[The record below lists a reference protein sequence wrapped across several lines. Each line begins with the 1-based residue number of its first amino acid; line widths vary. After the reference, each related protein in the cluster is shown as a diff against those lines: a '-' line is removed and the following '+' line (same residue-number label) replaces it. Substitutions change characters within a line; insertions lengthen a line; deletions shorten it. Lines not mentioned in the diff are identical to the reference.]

1 MSSPEPTTSE
11 LVGQCLAG
19 QQTAWEALLS
29 RYERLIYYT
38 ALRTGM
44 TTDEAADVFQAV
56 CLIWLEELGRLRD
69 PERLGAWLVTTTR
82 RECWARLKRNRVVE
96 EEDPEM
102 SVERA
107 AAPEE
112 SPEVLAAQAEDANAV
127 RLALQ
132 QLPEPCR
139 KLLQLFFYDPDQLS
153 YSAVARRLKMPAN
166 SLGPTR
172 TRCLKKLREIL
183 RQAGW

>member
-1 MSSPEPTTSE
+1 VNATEPTTSE
-11 LVGQCLAG
+11 LVRQCLAG

-38 ALRTGM
+38 ALKSGLTN
-44 TTDEAADVFQAV
+44 DAAADVFQTV
-56 CLIWLEELGRLRD
+56 CMIWLEELGRLRD

-82 RECWARLKRNRVVE
+82 RECWARLRRDHLVVE
-96 EEDPEM
+96 DDLDTLM
-102 SVERA
+102 ERA
-107 AAPEE
+107 AAADE
-112 SPEVLAAQAEDANAV
+112 SPEALAAQAEDAQAV

-139 KLLQLFFYDPDQLS
+139 SLLQLFFYDPDHLS
-153 YSAVARRLKMPAN
+153 YSDIASRLNISVN

-172 TRCLKKLREIL
+172 TRCLDRLREIL

>member
-1 MSSPEPTTSE
+1 MSGLEPTTSE
-11 LVGQCLAG
+11 LVEQYLAG
-19 QQTAWEALLS
+19 QRTAWEALLS

-38 ALRTGM
+38 TLRTGM
-44 TTDEAADVFQAV
+44 TTDEAADVFQTV
-56 CLIWLEELGRLRD
+56 CLIWIEELGRLRD

-82 RECWARLKRNRVVE
+82 RECWARLKRNRTVE
-96 EEDPEM
+96 GEDLEM
-102 SVERA
+102 LAERA
-107 AAPEE
+107 AAPDET
-112 SPEVLAAQAEDANAV
+112 PEALTAQAEDANAV

-153 YSAVARRLKMPAN
+153 YSAIARRLNIPIN

-172 TRCLKKLREIL
+172 ARCLAKLREIL
-183 RQAGW
+183 RQTGW